1 MTRIVVTRDQ
11 WERARLQWEGD
22 PLVTYADIGADLGV
36 ARQSVRERAGKEG
49 WQRRLDL
56 QAIAEKAHAQADSK
70 FTYSAVDSSERA
82 ALPVATATEFAAR
95 APTSPT
101 GVPNPPAGVPPEQ
114 AQAEVERAAVDQR
127 SEVLTTHRR
136 ELRAARSTLYGAMKN
151 AADLEAARRAKIIV
165 EGMRVLHEAERKAWG
180 LDTEAPKP
188 GAPGTTVKV
197 TVVRKS
203 GRVPA

>member
-1 MTRIVVTRDQ
+1 MARNVVTRDQ

-70 FTYSAVDSSERA
+70 FTYLAVDSPEQAS
-82 ALPVATATEFAAR
+82 LPVAGSSENSAR
-95 APTSPT
+95 EPSRPTL
-101 GVPNPPAGVPPEQ
+101 PNPPAGLPMEHT
-114 AQAEVERAAVDQR
+114 RAAVEKAAVEQR
-127 SEVLTTHRR
+127 TDVLTMHRK
-136 ELRAARSTLYGAMKN
+136 ELVAVRSQMYGAIKN
-151 AADLEAARRAKIIV
+151 SDIEVAKRAKILA
-165 EGMRVLHEAERKAWG
+165 EGMKVLHETERKAWG
-180 LDTEAPKP
+180 LDADLPKP
-188 GAPGTTVKV
+188 GAPGAAVKV

-203 GRVPA
+203 GRVPT